1 MKTVRKTFSPSQ
13 RMNLEMGMKK
23 TFQFEAYSFPPQFEI
38 YNPEAT
44 VCPSEP
50 LWLTINNTGF
60 VLPGRLLDVQGS
72 L

>member
-1 MKTVRKTFSPSQ
+1 MKTAIKIFLASQ
-13 RMNLEMGMKK
+13 RMNLRMAMKK
-23 TFQFEAYSFPPQFEI
+23 KFQFEAYSFSPWFEI
-38 YNPEAT
+38 YNCEAT
-44 VCPSEP
+44 ACPSEP